1 MPVVPGHCL
10 QVGVLPLS
18 RLPEPLEG
26 PAQQVRFSEGRAC
39 CVRGATLDNPSCL
52 SGHDERAP
60 PTRPRLTCPSRGS
73 RDLLVRAV
81 SGRDPLVGAVEAR
94 SGIHCASAG
103 VTGAPLH
110 LRNDPLVSSSAIFQV
125 NCC

>member
-26 PAQQVRFSEGRAC
+26 PAQQVRFSEGPAC
-39 CVRGATLDNPSCL
+39 QVRRSPFDNPL
-52 SGHDERAP
+52 RFGGHDERAP

-81 SGRDPLVGAVEAR
+81 SGRDPLVGAVEAPFDNPLR
-94 SGIHCASAG
+94 FSGRDRR
-103 VTGAPLH
+103 AP
-110 LRNDPLVSSSAIFQV
+110 PPSE
-125 NCC
+125 

>member
-39 CVRGATLDNPSCL
+39 CVRGATFDNPSQFRSEGPACRVRCATFDNP
-52 SGHDERAP
+52 SQFRGHDECAP
-60 PTRPRLTCPSRGS
+60 PIPPFGGTRLSGPRNT
-73 RDLLVRAV
+73 D
-81 SGRDPLVGAVEAR
+81 
-94 SGIHCASAG
+94 
-103 VTGAPLH
+103 
-110 LRNDPLVSSSAIFQV
+110 
-125 NCC
+125 